1 MHHVVS
7 ANTPWSRYALPVI
20 DVSADRG
27 NMRKQR
33 EHEKGYPYEVYNF
46 HVVTRVTVSL
56 TCFHSRGRVSR
67 QLPSVT
73 KVGLELF
80 PQRHRSTPP
89 TSHHSQRQ
97 EYQQIPSLSRPFFSG
112 RSLLRPSRLHIS
124 LRVFFLNN
132 NTPHAPPRI

>member
-1 MHHVVS
+1 MKDAIGSYCKHTLVKTCSPSDRFS
-7 ANTPWSRYALPVI
+7 AE
-20 DVSADRG
+20 RG
-27 NMRKQR
+27 NLRK
-33 EHEKGYPYEVYNF
+33 HEKGYPYEVYNF

-56 TCFHSRGRVSR
+56 TCFHSRGRVCR
-67 QLPSVT
+67 QLPSVK

-97 EYQQIPSLSRPFFSG
+97 EYQQIPSLSTPFFSG
-112 RSLLRPSRLHIS
+112 RSLLCPSRLHIS
-124 LRVFFLNN
+124 LRAFFFNN